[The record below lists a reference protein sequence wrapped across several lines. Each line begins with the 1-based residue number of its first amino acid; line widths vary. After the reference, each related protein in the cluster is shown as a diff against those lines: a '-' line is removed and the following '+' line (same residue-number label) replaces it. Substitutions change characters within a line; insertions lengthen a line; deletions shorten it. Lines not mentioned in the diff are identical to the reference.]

1 MNSLRQ
7 PFENI
12 AHEQLKTI
20 AIILL
25 MNASRWLP
33 QNHCRLKNS
42 FYHRSGMP
50 LALGNC
56 LITAKGTYLYGDETA
71 KKKMEIFSSKTA
83 VKLL

>member
-7 PFENI
+7 PFANI

-42 FYHRSGMP
+42 FYRRSGMP

-71 KKKMEIFSSKTA
+71 KKKWRYSL
-83 VKLL
+83 VKR